1 MKSDLM
7 MNAAIELVERGWI
20 PDWLTR
26 RAIRNLCSKRLATL
40 DAGSDQANRENIQT
54 FIEAAKQSPIALVP
68 EKANEQHYEV
78 PAEFYQLVLGN
89 RRKYS
94 SCYWPEGVSTLDEAE
109 TAALRETCLHAQL
122 EDGMQVLE
130 LGCGWGSLS
139 LWIVENYPHCRVT
152 AVSNSQ
158 SQRAAIE
165 QQAIE
170 RGVADR
176 LTVMTADMN
185 DFATSQ
191 KFDRVMSV
199 EMFEHMRNYQRLLN
213 RIANWLTDDGKLFV
227 HIFCHR
233 QFVYE
238 FSDQSADDWMAR
250 HFFTGGIMPGDDYLA
265 QFNEHMQVTEQW
277 RWDGRH
283 YQRTSEAWLANL
295 DQRRDQILPIL
306 AQTYGEQQAKR
317 WLIRWRLFFL
327 AVAELFG
334 YRNGSE
340 WYVSHYLLEPV
351 SAQSSAGNA
360 KSLQTPRDKYS
371 AV

>member
-7 MNAAIELVERGWI
+7 VNAAIEFVERGWI

-26 RAIRNLCSKRLATL
+26 SAIRRLCTKRLETL
-40 DAGSDQANRENIQT
+40 DAGSDQANREKEQA
-54 FIEAAKQSPIALVP
+54 FIEAVKQSPIALVP

-78 PAEFYQLVLGN
+78 PAEFYQRVLG
-89 RRKYS
+89 RQRKYS
-94 SCYWPEGVSTLDEAE
+94 CCYWPEGVSTLDDAE

-139 LWIVENYPHCRVT
+139 LWILENYPNCRVT
-152 AVSNSQ
+152 AVSNSH
-158 SQRAAIE
+158 SQREYLEQNAA
-165 QQAIE
+165 AK
-170 RGVADR
+170 GFSDR
-176 LTVMTADMN
+176 LTVITADMN
-185 DFATSQ
+185 DFKTSH

-199 EMFEHMRNYQRLLN
+199 EMFEHMRNYQLLLN
-213 RIANWLTDDGKLFV
+213 RIANWLTAEGKLFV

-238 FSDQSADDWMAR
+238 FSDESADDWMAR
-250 HFFTGGIMPGDDYLA
+250 YFFTGGIMPGDDYLS
-265 QFNEHMQVTEQW
+265 QFNEHMQVAQQW

-283 YQRTSEAWLANL
+283 YQRTSEAWLVNL
-295 DQRRDQILPIL
+295 DQRRDQILPVL
-306 AQTYGEQQAKR
+306 TRTYGEEQAKR

-334 YRNGSE
+334 YHNGSE

-351 SAQSSAGNA
+351 PARNGAEKAESQQSSH
-360 KSLQTPRDKYS
+360 DKYF